1 MSMYIGSPLQRV
13 NNSAHSISNLQLI
26 IIGIT
31 QGMRN
36 NKSSEFSNVY
46 ITDYVSWRHSKMG
59 SPFIRA
65 LVATFYEL
73 AGEKHAVELSEEVEL
88 LLTSTMCM

>member
-1 MSMYIGSPLQRV
+1 
-13 NNSAHSISNLQLI
+13 
-26 IIGIT
+26 
-31 QGMRN
+31 MRE

-46 ITDYVSWRHSKMG
+46 TTDYVSWRHPEMG

-73 AGEKHAVELSEEVEL
+73 AGEKHAVDLSGEV
-88 LLTSTMCM
+88 